1 MDQHIITGSSKL
13 YSGKISIRLDKYYLG
28 DRIIEKEIV
37 EHSDSVGII
46 ALDNKENII
55 LVEQFRIAARNSL
68 LEIPAGKIEKGE
80 SPEDAA
86 LREMNEE
93 IGYTGRLTP
102 LFRCY
107 LAPGYD
113 TEKMYFFLASNLKIS
128 KKRLTPDE
136 DEQIKIKRMTLSS
149 ALKRCISG
157 KIIDCKTI
165 AAINMILN
173 SKNKLVRNMV
183 NTAYLRNEKSIKQ
196 GR

>member
-13 YSGKISIRLDKYYLG
+13 YSGKVSIRLDKYYLG

-55 LVEQFRIAARNSL
+55 LVEQFRIAARNNL

-80 SPEDAA
+80 TPEDAA

-102 LFRCY
+102 LFQCY

-149 ALKRCISG
+149 ALKGCISG

-183 NTAYLRNEKSIKQ
+183 IRAYLRNEKSIKQ

>member
-1 MDQHIITGSSKL
+1 MDQHNITGSSKL
-13 YSGKISIRLDKYYLG
+13 YSGKISIRLVKYYLAG
-28 DRIIEKEIV
+28 RAMEKEIV
-37 EHSDSVGII
+37 EHPDTVGII

-80 SPEDAA
+80 TPEDAA

-102 LFRCY
+102 LFQCY

-128 KKRLTPDE
+128 KKRLTQDE

-173 SKNKLVRNMV
+173 SKNKVVKNMV
-183 NTAYLRNEKSIKQ
+183 NMGLS
-196 GR
+196 

>member
-1 MDQHIITGSSKL
+1 MDQHTITGSSKL
-13 YSGKISIRLDKYYLG
+13 YSGKISIRLDKYYMG

-46 ALDNKENII
+46 ALDDKENII
-55 LVEQFRIAARNSL
+55 LVEQFQITARNSL

-102 LFRCY
+102 LFQCY

>member
-28 DRIIEKEIV
+28 DKIIEKEIV

-46 ALDNKENII
+46 ALDNNQKII

-68 LEIPAGKIEKGE
+68 LEIPAGKIEKNE
-80 SPEDAA
+80 TPKDAA
-86 LREMNEE
+86 RREMNEE

-102 LFRCY
+102 LFQCY

-113 TEKMYFFLASNLKIS
+113 TEKMYFFLASNLRIS
-128 KKRLTPDE
+128 KKRLTQDE

-149 ALKRCISG
+149 ALQKCISG

-165 AAINMILN
+165 AAINMIFN
-173 SKNKLVRNMV
+173 SKNEFARNIV
-183 NTAYLRNEKSIKQ
+183 NMGYLRMKSL
-196 GR
+196 